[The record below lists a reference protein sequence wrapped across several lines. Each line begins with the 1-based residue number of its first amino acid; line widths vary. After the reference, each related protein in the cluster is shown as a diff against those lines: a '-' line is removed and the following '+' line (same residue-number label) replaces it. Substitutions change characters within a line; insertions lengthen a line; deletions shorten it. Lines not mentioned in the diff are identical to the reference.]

1 LNTRN
6 LPSHRFELHRGI
18 ATNLRPDELA
28 GKFMFTQQN
37 MDSFDRFRTVGKVPG
52 STAVSATHGAAV
64 LSLHQFEFFSLA
76 GVLTRH
82 QLSFAADGVLR
93 LIDPSTGAL
102 TTVVSGLTSDIM
114 RGIKARNLLFLTS
127 PEQRALATG
136 GLKYDG
142 TRTTNWGVLAPG
154 TAETVQQSFNAH
166 TDWTAST
173 DVTKAN
179 STTSIDGA
187 GSVSVAK
194 TGTATT
200 EAYIER
206 TGLAHNFAALG
217 QDTLFV
223 YLFLPYGVIQKL
235 ATSGTAV
242 QVVLGTSG
250 FTNINNYNFSVGEL
264 VPGWNLLS
272 MLVNTPD
279 STGGAGATES
289 NITNVRVRLVTSS
302 SGQTF
307 SGVLWDKLFS
317 QAEGRPTVA
326 LGAAGLPNNDYTYRV
341 AFFTEYGLV
350 SNGGPAS
357 ASITATL
364 DQISLTAIP
373 VSTDTQVIG
382 RLIYR
387 DIDGDGIYRFVGQID
402 DNVTTTFTDNVADDS
417 LGAADLPLAGDD
429 VFDNSPMGRMHATTL
444 FANRIIGIDADD
456 RFRLKISEIDGP
468 EAARIVDQ
476 LVFDESL
483 VALEPHGFG
492 LVLYSTDSTYL
503 MTGDGF
509 QVPFDIQRV
518 SSQVGANSFR
528 SVAGVKLHHMVQHED
543 QVYIQLNPADPWLA
557 NKSRLDHFRDDVT
570 AATRSDGFMI
580 HDRSRYRVVSFNK
593 GSGGT
598 CNQLDVWQYGVS
610 ATENVSG
617 DGGGVD
623 PQDIRLGAWHTL
635 ALPTNVNPRCAVM
648 AERTADLPELWV
660 GGSDGFVYWLQ
671 APAATTYADG
681 ASTAAIDA
689 SFETHAVPLG
699 STTSGRGEPRYVRIN
714 AIAGSSTVWAVT
726 LTLLSDADGATV
738 ATSTFNVTLGAGK
751 TSVLA
756 TVPAV
761 NSRAEWCR
769 VKLANATSA
778 GVGRI
783 KDLELY
789 YVPRVDHRGVRS
801 A

>member
-1 LNTRN
+1 
-6 LPSHRFELHRGI
+6 
-18 ATNLRPDELA
+18 
-28 GKFMFTQQN
+28 MFSQQN
-37 MDSFDRFRTVGKVPG
+37 MDSYDRFRTIGKVPG
-52 STAVSATHGAAV
+52 STAVSAAHGAAV
-64 LSLHQFEFFSLA
+64 LSLHDFEYID
-76 GVLTRH
+76 LTGAIHRQ

-93 LIDPSTGAL
+93 SINPSSGAL
-102 TTVVSGLTSDIM
+102 TTLHSGLTAGHL
-114 RGIKARNLLFLTS
+114 RGAEAKNRLHLTS
-127 PEQRALATG
+127 PEQRGLVTG
-136 GLKYDG
+136 GIKYDG

-154 TAETVQQSFNAH
+154 QAETIHQSLNAH

-179 STTSIDGA
+179 SSTSIDGG

-206 TGLAHNFAALG
+206 TGLSHDFSALG

-223 YLFLPYGVIQKL
+223 YLFIPYGVLQLL

-289 NITNVRVRLVTSS
+289 NVTNVRLRLVTASA
-302 SGQTF
+302 GQTF

-317 QAEGRPTVA
+317 QANGTPSVA
-326 LGAAGLPNNDYTYRV
+326 LGAAGLPNNDYSYRV
-341 AFFTEYGLV
+341 AFLTEYGLL

-357 ASITATL
+357 ATITATL
-364 DQISLTAIP
+364 DQISLTNIP
-373 VSTDTQVIG
+373 VSNDPQVIA

-387 DIDGDGIYRFVGQID
+387 DIDGDGVYRFVGQID
-402 DNVTTTFTDNVADDS
+402 DNVTTTFTDNLADDS
-417 LGAADLPLAGDD
+417 LGDVDLPLAGDD
-429 VFDNSPMGRMHATTL
+429 VFDNNPPGRLYAATV

-456 RFRLKISEIDGP
+456 RYRLVVGELDSP

-476 LVFDESL
+476 LVFEEAL
-483 VALEPHGFG
+483 VALEVHAFG
-492 LVLYSTDSTYL
+492 LLIYGTDSIYE

-509 QVPFDIQRV
+509 QSPFNIERR

-528 SVAGVKLHHMVQHED
+528 SVATVKLVHMVQHEAE
-543 QVYIQLNPADPWLA
+543 VFLVLNPADPWLL

-570 AATRSDGFMI
+570 AATRTDGVAI
-580 HDRSRYRVVSFNK
+580 HDRSRYRVLFFNK
-593 GSGGT
+593 GTGGSY
-598 CNQLDVWQYGVS
+598 NQIDVWQYGTS
-610 ATENVSG
+610 AAEEVSG

-623 PQDIRLGAWHTL
+623 PQDIRLGGWHQL
-635 ALPTNVNPRCAVM
+635 SLPSNVNPHCAVM
-648 AERTADLPELWV
+648 VERTGDLPELWI
-660 GGSDGFVYWLQ
+660 GGNDGYIYWLQ
-671 APAATTYADG
+671 DPSATSYATG
-681 ASTAAIDA
+681 ASTAPIDA
-689 SFETHAVPLG
+689 FVETQAVPLG
-699 STTSGRGEPRYVRIN
+699 AGSSGRGEPRYLRIN
-714 AIAGSSTVWAVT
+714 AEAGASTVWTVT
-726 LTLLSDADGATV
+726 ITLLTDADGSTV
-738 ATSTFNVTLGAGK
+738 STSSFNVTLGPGK
-751 TSVLA
+751 TSVVVTIPELNA
-756 TVPAV
+756 R
-761 NSRAEWCR
+761 SEWCR
-769 VKLANATSA
+769 VKLANATAA

-783 KDLELY
+783 KDLELFY
-789 YVPRVDHRGVRS
+789 IPRPDFRGARS